1 MSELRNLLELWK
13 SARSGGEEI
22 ILVTVIRV
30 EGSSYRKPG
39 ARMLLTKSGQRS
51 GMISGG
57 CLEAEVSRKAW
68 WLTESGPSVQK
79 YGTFFDEDNPSPQE
93 LGCGGTV
100 HLLMERGE
108 TAATALEVIN
118 ESAENRVP
126 FAVLTV
132 VKSAHPR
139 IGLASRFIVRD
150 GNVRDGNQ
158 TCRGTIPLDRESS
171 EWNRLL
177 AIAAQTLEQRHSEY
191 ISTELG
197 GFPLELFAEYI
208 SPPPAL
214 FIFGAGD
221 DTIPVVEFAHAL
233 GWHISVADLRPH
245 VATNARFP
253 HADRTTVLKT
263 QAERSTYTNVASET
277 IDLAPLNLGHD
288 DAAVVMTHSYTQDRA
303 LLREL
308 LPLDLAY
315 LGLLGPRLR
324 ASRLICEIAEEVG
337 MTVAECK
344 SRLHSPVG
352 LNLGA
357 HGPSG
362 IALSIV
368 AEVQA
373 AFHADSGLRLRG
385 IASSRPVPFSV
396 ADKIHA

>member
-13 SARSGGEEI
+13 SARADAEEM
-22 ILVTVIRV
+22 ILATVIRV

-39 ARMLLTKSGQRS
+39 ARMLLTKRGRRS

-68 WLTESGPSVQK
+68 WLTESGPCVQK

-100 HLLMERGE
+100 HLLIERGE

-118 ESAENRVP
+118 ESAGNRVSY
-126 FAVLTV
+126 AVLTV
-132 VKSAHPR
+132 VKSAHPK
-139 IGLASRFIVRD
+139 IGLASRFIL
-150 GNVRDGNQ
+150 RDGNQ
-158 TCRGTIPLDRESS
+158 TCRSTILLDRESS
-171 EWNRLL
+171 ECNRLL

-191 ISTELG
+191 ISAELG

-208 SPPPAL
+208 SPAPAL

-233 GWHISVADLRPH
+233 GWHITVADLRPH
-245 VATNARFP
+245 LATNARFP
-253 HADRTTVLKT
+253 HADRTSVLKT
-263 QAERSTYTNVASET
+263 QAERNTYTNVESET
-277 IDLAPLNLGHD
+277 IDLASINLGHD

-308 LPLDLAY
+308 LPFDLAY

-324 ASRLICEIAEEVG
+324 ASRLIREIAKEVG
-337 MTVAECK
+337 MTITECK

-357 HGPSG
+357 EGPSG
-362 IALSIV
+362 IALSII

>member
-13 SARSGGEEI
+13 AARAGDEEI
-22 ILVTVIRV
+22 ILVTVVRV

-39 ARMLLTKSGQRS
+39 ARMLLTKGGRRS

-100 HLLMERGE
+100 HLLIERGE

-118 ESAENRVP
+118 ESAENRLP
-126 FAVLTV
+126 YAMLTV
-132 VKSAHPR
+132 VKSAHPQ
-139 IGLASRFIVRD
+139 IGLASRFIVP
-150 GNVRDGNQ
+150 DGNQ
-158 TCRGTIPLDRESS
+158 TCRSTIPLDRESS

-197 GFPLELFAEYI
+197 GFPLEVFAEYI

-221 DTIPVVEFAHAL
+221 DAIPVVEFAHAL
-233 GWHISVADLRPH
+233 GWLITVADLRPH
-245 VATNARFP
+245 LATNARFP
-253 HADRTTVLKT
+253 HADRTSVLTT
-263 QAERSTYTNVASET
+263 QAENNACTNVASGT
-277 IDLAPLNLGHD
+277 IDLASLNLSRN

-324 ASRLICEIAEEVG
+324 ASSLIREIAEEAG

-357 HGPSG
+357 DGPSG

-385 IASSRPVPFSV
+385 IASSRHVPFSV